1 MRARGPVP
9 APLRKVKGDA
19 RYHLLV
25 AAPTREP
32 LRAMLRALPDLA
44 PGLDVLVDVDPRDL
58 M

>member
-1 MRARGPVP
+1 MRPRGPVP
-9 APLRKVKGDA
+9 APLRQIKGVA

-32 LRAMLRALPDLA
+32 LRAMLRALPTLA
-44 PGLDVLVDVDPRDL
+44 PDLDLLVDVDPHDL